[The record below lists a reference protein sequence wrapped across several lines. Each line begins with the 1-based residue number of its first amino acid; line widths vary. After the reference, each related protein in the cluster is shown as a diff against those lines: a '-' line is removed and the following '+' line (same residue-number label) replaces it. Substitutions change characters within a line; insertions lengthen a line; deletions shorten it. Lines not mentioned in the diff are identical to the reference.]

1 MNNLKINEIEITKNL
16 TDSIAKKLQLFE
28 KLLQSISD
36 SYNSLCFAS
45 SMGAEDMVIL
55 DIINNSKSKVAIF
68 TLDTGRLH
76 QETYNLISLVNQKY
90 SNKVKVFFP
99 DAQEVK
105 DYVEHKGIN
114 GFYDSYDAR
123 KECCRIRKIE
133 PLKNALIGHDAWI
146 TGLRSEQS
154 ITRKEN
160 NIIEKDDLFKI
171 DKISPLLDWSEEEI
185 WGYIKSNEVPY
196 NLLHNQFF
204 PSIGCEPCTR
214 AVAKGEDIR
223 SGRWWWENPDSKE
236 CGLHQKIKKG

>member
-105 DYVEHKGIN
+105 DYVEHSGIN